1 MSAAPSVRYNTNLAK
16 AQGLVPETLEL
27 LPLWQPGM
35 AAIDLK
41 KRVKETGALA
51 RASDTRITDVVNR
64 GFAQR
69 YLVDAGQ
76 PAANLKRLLEVGVNQ
91 AVIRQIIFVYTARH
105 NPIFRDF
112 VTTVYWRKA
121 DAAAGEVTKADA
133 RDFLERSVLAGHI
146 RPRWSD
152 SMMSRVASYLLGT
165 LHDFQLI
172 TKNRCGYRM
181 VKPPAILPDAACL
194 LAHELH
200 FRGIEDRQISAHPD
214 WALFGLKPAAVLELL
229 ERAAALGHFHLQNAG
244 QFLRIEWKHPD
255 MNHLIDAL
263 AH

>member
-1 MSAAPSVRYNTNLAK
+1 MSAAPPVRYNTNLAK

-27 LPLWQPGM
+27 LALWQPGM
-35 AAIDLK
+35 AATDLK
-41 KRVKETGALA
+41 KRAKETGALA
-51 RASDTRITDVVNR
+51 RASDTRITDVVTR

-69 YLVDAGQ
+69 YMVDAGQ
-76 PAANLKRLLEVGVNQ
+76 PAANLKRLLEAGVSR

-121 DAAAGEVTKADA
+121 NLAAGEVTKADA

-146 RPRWSD
+146 RPRWSEN
-152 SMMSRVASYLLGT
+152 MMNRVASYLLGT
-165 LHDFQLI
+165 LYDFQLI
-172 TKNRCGYRM
+172 TKNRRGLRL
-181 VKPPAILPDAACL
+181 VNPPNLLPEAAFY

-200 FRGIEDRQISAHPD
+200 FRGIEDPQIPLHPD
-214 WALFGLKPAAVLELL
+214 WALFGIQPANVPDLL
-229 ERAAALGHFHLQNAG
+229 ERAAAQGHLHLQNAG
-244 QFLRIEWKHPD
+244 QFLRIEWKYPD
-255 MNHLIDAL
+255 MNHFIDAL